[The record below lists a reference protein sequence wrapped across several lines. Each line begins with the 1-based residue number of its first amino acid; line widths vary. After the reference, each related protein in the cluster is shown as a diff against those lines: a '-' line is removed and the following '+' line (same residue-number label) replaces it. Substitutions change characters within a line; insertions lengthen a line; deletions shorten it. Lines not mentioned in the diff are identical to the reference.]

1 MLCLT
6 PHGALSPAC
15 PGVPAVLVSGVCV
28 TLQVYNSHTSKSSDC
43 LMIYLLHKALKF
55 LGLDMASGE
64 LTPDP
69 IRCSVNAK
77 R

>member
-28 TLQVYNSHTSKSSDC
+28 TLQVYNLRTTKSGDFE
-43 LMIYLLHKALKF
+43 MIYVLQQALQWRVLHEGGGA
-55 LGLDMASGE
+55 GGAAAGH
-64 LTPDP
+64 
-69 IRCSVNAK
+69 R